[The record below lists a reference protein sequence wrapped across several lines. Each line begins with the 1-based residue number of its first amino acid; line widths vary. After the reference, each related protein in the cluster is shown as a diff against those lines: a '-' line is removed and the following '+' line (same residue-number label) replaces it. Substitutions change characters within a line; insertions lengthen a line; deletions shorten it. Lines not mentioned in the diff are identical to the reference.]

1 MAKEIQ
7 KEFYTLLAEELIDN
21 TCDAAG
27 LAARQRQPVHDADT
41 SPSLAHGT
49 GVPRGIILSYIH
61 HSYHSYE
68 KDESGSRHYYKASKA
83 RSVHT
88 MWYEDNIM
96 LL

>member
-27 LAARQRQPVHDADT
+27 LAARRRQPVHDADT

-49 GVPRGIILSYIH
+49 GNWSP
-61 HSYHSYE
+61 
-68 KDESGSRHYYKASKA
+68 
-83 RSVHT
+83 
-88 MWYEDNIM
+88 
-96 LL
+96 